1 MNESYERVLNE
12 VSLLKK
18 TLNSEKMSHQNT
30 LQQLETTYQII
41 EDMKEMLK
49 NEQEKNKA
57 MTRDLREKGSKIEQ
71 ISREYEEQIM
81 NIKELID
88 RKDI

>member
-1 MNESYERVLNE
+1 MNESYERALNE

-18 TLNSEKMSHQNT
+18 TLSSEKMSHQNT

-41 EDMKEMLK
+41 EDMKEMLR

-57 MTRDLREKGSKIEQ
+57 LTRELREKGLKI
-71 ISREYEEQIM
+71 
-81 NIKELID
+81 D
-88 RKDI
+88 